1 MSVIA
6 SDIKLLYERLSGITL
21 SDIARLIPDD
31 LYPKKTRYKS
41 GNKLYPV
48 ITKYVWTVVGHNS
61 DPKRAMT
68 LYDDNFRVKLN
79 SSRELFTP
87 LLRFVFTCS
96 TKSISK

>member
-6 SDIKLLYERLSGITL
+6 SDIKLLCERLSGITL

-61 DPKRAMT
+61 DLERAIT
-68 LYDDNFRVKLN
+68 LCEDNFIVYQ
-79 SSRELFTP
+79 FTFHAIWVRGYDP
-87 LLRFVFTCS
+87 
-96 TKSISK
+96 IAP